1 MQAALRST
9 SLVSRL
15 RAEKFCPATHIS
27 SNSPS
32 RPIAHTGSRSALHAP
47 FHVWSVLAERQAR
60 PWPHCL
66 NSSQLV
72 STLNSNSNSPR
83 PNTPSSTD
91 TTTTLSFAPA
101 RVSSRTSNQKRASS
115 TALATSAEPAK
126 AAATVTVEYQ
136 RQQAKAMQKFL
147 REKSLEKEI
156 ADAQVFGWTRNNELG
171 NGRWVMMGLAIGLL
185 TEYATG
191 VSFIEQLKL
200 MVSYMGVIDLD

>member
-15 RAEKFCPATHIS
+15 RAEKFCPATHI
-27 SNSPS
+27 PQTRLP

-47 FHVWSVLAERQAR
+47 FYVWSVLAERQAR

-66 NSSQLV
+66 NSSQL
-72 STLNSNSNSPR
+72 STHLQTPR